1 MTVAVILVLS
11 WQPGWRPSGH
21 HEVGLGLSANKKLA
35 MRPNGFRIARQPL
48 AIHILVLP
56 TLLEGA
62 SEALRRFHLSLPTL
76 AYTSSK

>member
-35 MRPNGFRIARQPL
+35 MRPNGFRIARH
-48 AIHILVLP
+48 AGFCRLP
-56 TLLEGA
+56 
-62 SEALRRFHLSLPTL
+62 
-76 AYTSSK
+76 